1 MNRTKRTSL
10 FWRIYGIIT
19 NTLLV
24 GIISFF
30 LLFYDYMGAYE
41 AAQPD
46 VCAKEY
52 AAALT
57 DEAWTELFKSTL
69 QDNLVFES
77 EDKIA
82 EAYVRSLMNLNG
94 ELTAKQDYS
103 AIEVDTLHFHLLKGD
118 IHVATLALKSADEGK
133 YGFSTWSVDEIQ
145 VIPENVMAKPAP
157 MQIVVPSGSEVTVNG
172 IPLDDTYIT
181 ENNAKYPFASEFEA
195 NAITDCTAYMLELYS
210 TPSVECVLEDVS
222 CTPETID
229 GGIGFHYPDGR
240 EEIYTINA
248 LSEASVYINGIL
260 VGKEYITS
268 DGKKYTASVWE
279 NPDSELPTECTYT
292 VPGLLSVPEVT
303 AMMESHSLEVHAE
316 GNNCHVSYPESLYY
330 SVTLTAPVGCDVFVN
345 GHPLSG
351 TEISSIIP
359 VHKIPAYK
367 DLFGDRNDALQ
378 LQVYTLEHLFAP
390 VSDVKYVFNGSELIP
405 QKYAEDREVHYS
417 ADYPSVSMPEVEER
431 ALAFCKDYFHYTSSG
446 YNNTDS
452 NLTKVLSYMIENSA
466 IYNRIRKS
474 KIGIDYVTPVTSHEY
489 HALCV
494 EKIIPADDNTVIC
507 CVYYDIEQW
516 TYKTQRIYDGHL
528 WLLMDRSGDSWI
540 VSGILTD
547 TK

>member
-1 MNRTKRTSL
+1 MNKKKRPSL
-10 FWRIYGIIT
+10 FWRVYGIIT

-41 AAQPD
+41 ASQPD

-52 AAALT
+52 AAALS
-57 DEAWTELFKSTL
+57 DEAWTEIFKSAL
-69 QDNLVFES
+69 QDNFVFES
-77 EDKIA
+77 EDEIA
-82 EAYVRSLMNLNG
+82 EVYLRSLMNLGG
-94 ELTAKQDYS
+94 ELTAKQDFS
-103 AIEVDTLHFHLLKGD
+103 AIEVDTVYFRLLKGD
-118 IHVATLALKSADEGK
+118 IHVATLALKSADGGK

-145 VIPENVMAKPAP
+145 LIPGNIMAKPAP
-157 MQIVVPSGSEVTVNG
+157 MHIIVPSGSEVTVNG

-181 ENNAKYPFASEFEA
+181 KNNAKYPFASEFES
-195 NAITDCTAYMLELYS
+195 NQITDCTLYALELYS
-210 TPSVECVLEDVS
+210 TPSVECIFENVS
-222 CTPETID
+222 CLAETID

-240 EEIYTINA
+240 EATYTVA
-248 LSEASVYINGIL
+248 APSEATVYINGIPL
-260 VGKEYITS
+260 GKEYITS
-268 DGKKYTASVWE
+268 DGKKYAASAWE

-303 AMMESHSLEVHAE
+303 AVMESHSLEVHAE
-316 GNNCHVSYPESLYY
+316 GNNYRVSYPESLYY
-330 SVTLTAPVGCDVFVN
+330 SVTLTAPIGCDVFVN

-359 VHKIPAYK
+359 VHRIPAYK

-378 LQVYTLEHLFAP
+378 LQVYTLERLFAP

-417 ADYPSVSMPEVEER
+417 ADYPSVSMPEAEER

-452 NLTKVLSYMIENSA
+452 NLERVLSYMIENSD

-489 HALCV
+489 HALYV
-494 EKIIPADDNTVIC
+494 EKTIPADDNTVIC

-516 TYKTQRIYDGHL
+516 TYGTQRIYGGHL
-528 WLLMDRSGDSWI
+528 WLLMDRSGDRWV

>member
-1 MNRTKRTSL
+1 MNKKKRPSL
-10 FWRIYGIIT
+10 FWRVYGIIT

-24 GIISFF
+24 GIILFF
-30 LLFYDYMGAYE
+30 LLFYDCMGAYE
-41 AAQPD
+41 ASQPD

-52 AAALT
+52 AASLS
-57 DEAWTELFKSTL
+57 DEAWTELFKSAL
-69 QDNLVFES
+69 QDNFVFES
-77 EDKIA
+77 EGKIA
-82 EAYVRSLMNLNG
+82 EVYLRSLTNLGG
-94 ELTAKQDYS
+94 ELTAKQDFS
-103 AIEVDTLHFHLLKGD
+103 AIEVDTVYFRLLKGD
-118 IHVATLALKSADEGK
+118 IHVATLALKSADGGK

-145 VIPENVMAKPAP
+145 LIPGNIMVKPAP
-157 MQIVVPSGSEVTVNG
+157 MHIIVPSGSEVTVNG

-181 ENNAKYPFASEFEA
+181 KNNAKYPFASEFEA
-195 NAITDCTAYMLELYS
+195 NQITDCTLYALELYS
-210 TPSVECVLEDVS
+210 TPSVECIFENVS
-222 CTPETID
+222 CLAETID

-240 EEIYTINA
+240 EATYTVA
-248 LSEASVYINGIL
+248 APSEATVYINGIPL
-260 VGKEYITS
+260 GKEYITS
-268 DGKKYTASVWE
+268 DGKKYTTSAWE

-303 AMMESHSLEVHAE
+303 AVMEGHSLEVHAE
-316 GNNCHVSYPESLYY
+316 GNNYHVSYPESLYY

-359 VHKIPAYK
+359 VHRIPAYK
-367 DLFGDRNDALQ
+367 DLFGDRKDALQ
-378 LQVYTLEHLFAP
+378 LQEYTLERLFAP

-417 ADYPSVSMPEVEER
+417 ADYPSVSMPEAEER

-452 NLTKVLSYMIENSA
+452 NLERVLSYMIENSD

-474 KIGIDYVTPVTSHEY
+474 KIGIDYVTPVTSHVY
-489 HALCV
+489 HALYV
-494 EKIIPADDNTVIC
+494 EKTIPADDNTVIC

-516 TYKTQRIYDGHL
+516 TYGTQRIYDGHL
-528 WLLMDRSGDSWI
+528 WLLMDRSGDCWV